1 MMSAYKTD
9 ILAQPAA
16 LQATLDLL
24 DTTRFPEDIRRG
36 VQTGRWRKI
45 VLTGMGSS
53 YFGLLPLYYRLVS
66 AGLPAWL
73 VETSELLYWP
83 AFLTADTLVVA
94 ASQSGSS
101 VETVRLLEEFG
112 SQCSVIGVT
121 NTADSPL
128 ARQSTFAVL
137 TKAGQEATVSCKTYL
152 ATLAAQAWL
161 GDQLIQ
167 GGQGHH
173 DYAGLAGAPQIVQ
186 AYLDKLPEH
195 IETLKQ
201 VLNGIRQIY
210 LTGRGMSIATAGT
223 GGLILKESVHIPS
236 EGMSSAAFRHGPFEM
251 IGPETFVLVFAGCG
265 ETVRLNHK
273 LYSDV
278 VAAGGRTVLAAPDPL
293 SEPGVFTLPPCP
305 DPALQIMEILP
316 VQMMTLALAEL
327 RNLQAGSFS
336 LATKVTTIE

>member
-1 MMSAYKTD
+1 MSAYKSD

-16 LQATLDLL
+16 LQDTLDLL
-24 DTTRFPEDIRRG
+24 NATNFPQDIRRG
-36 VQTGRWRKI
+36 VETGRWRKI

-53 YFGLLPLYYRLVS
+53 FFGLLPLYYRLVS

-83 AFLTADTLVVA
+83 AFLSAGTLVVA

-112 SQCSVIGVT
+112 GQCCVIGVT
-121 NTADSPL
+121 NTDDSLL
-128 ARQSTFAVL
+128 ARQSAFAVL

-152 ATLAAQAWL
+152 ATLAAQTWL

-167 GGQGHH
+167 GQH

-186 AYLDKLPEH
+186 TYLDKLPDH
-195 IETLKQ
+195 IDTLKP
-201 VLNGIRQIY
+201 VLAGVRQIY
-210 LTGRGMSIATAGT
+210 LAGRGMSIASAGV
-223 GGLILKESVHIPS
+223 GGLILKESVHIAA

-265 ETVRLNHK
+265 EIVRLNHK
-273 LYSDV
+273 LHSDV
-278 VAAGGRTVLAAPDPL
+278 VAAGGRTVLVGPDPL
-293 SEPGVFTLPPCP
+293 GQPGVFTLPACP
-305 DPALQIMEILP
+305 DPALQITEILP
-316 VQMMTLALAEL
+316 VQMMTLALADL

-336 LATKVTTIE
+336 LASKVTTIE

>member
-1 MMSAYKTD
+1 MSAYKTD
-9 ILAQPAA
+9 ILAQAVA
-16 LQATLDLL
+16 LQDTLDLL
-24 DTTRFPEDIRRG
+24 DVTNFPEDIRRG
-36 VQTGRWRKI
+36 MQTGRWRKI

-83 AFLTADTLVVA
+83 AFLTPDTLVVA

-101 VETVRLLEEFG
+101 VETMRLLEEFG

-128 ARQSTFAVL
+128 GRKSTFAVL
-137 TKAGQEATVSCKTYL
+137 TRAGQEATVSCKTYL
-152 ATLAAQAWL
+152 AALAAQTWL

-167 GGQGHH
+167 EDLGQHE
-173 DYAGLAGAPQIVQ
+173 YAGLAPTPQIVQ

-195 IETLKQ
+195 IEELKP
-201 VLNGIRQIY
+201 VLTGVRQIY
-210 LTGRGMSIATAGT
+210 LVGRGTSIASAGT
-223 GGLILKESVHIPS
+223 GGLILKESVHIAA
-236 EGMSSAAFRHGPFEM
+236 EGMSSAGFRHGPFEM
-251 IGPETFVLVFAGCG
+251 IGPETFVLIFSGCG
-265 ETVRLNHK
+265 ETVRLNRK

-278 VAAGGRTVLAAPDPL
+278 VSAGGRTAMVAPALAGQP
-293 SEPGVFTLPPCP
+293 SVFTLPACP
-305 DPALQIMEILP
+305 NPALLILEILP
-316 VQMMTLALAEL
+316 VQMMTLALADL

-336 LATKVTTIE
+336 LATKVTTVE

>member
-1 MMSAYKTD
+1 MSAYKTD

-16 LQATLDLL
+16 LQDTLDLL
-24 DTTRFPEDIRRG
+24 NSTRFPEKIQRSLQAG
-36 VQTGRWRKI
+36 HWRKI

-53 YFGLLPLYYRLVS
+53 YFVFLPLYYRLVS
-66 AGLPAWL
+66 AGMPAWL

-83 AFLTADTLVVA
+83 AFLTPDTLVIA

-101 VETVRLLEEFG
+101 VETALLLEKFG
-112 SQCSVIGVT
+112 SQCSVIGLT

-128 ARQSTFAVL
+128 ARRSTFAVL
-137 TKAGQEATVSCKTYL
+137 TRAGQEATVSCKTYL
-152 ATLAAQAWL
+152 ATLAAQSWL
-161 GDQLIQ
+161 GDQLIE
-167 GGQGHH
+167 GQHEF
-173 DYAGLAGAPQIVQ
+173 AGLARTPQIVQ

-195 IETLKQ
+195 IEALKPI
-201 VLNGIRQIY
+201 LNGIHQVY
-210 LTGRGMSIATAGT
+210 LAGRGMSIASAGT
-223 GGLILKESVHIPS
+223 GGLILKESVHIPA

-265 ETVRLNHK
+265 DTVRLNRK

-278 VAAGGRTVLAAPDPL
+278 VTAGGRTAMVAPGPL
-293 SEPGVFTLPPCP
+293 GQPAVFALPPCP
-305 DPALQIMEILP
+305 DPALPILEILP

>member
-1 MMSAYKTD
+1 MSAYKSD

-24 DTTRFPEDIRRG
+24 NSTSFPQDIRRG
-36 VQTGRWRKI
+36 VETGRWRKI

-101 VETVRLLEEFG
+101 IETLRLLEEFG
-112 SQCSVIGVT
+112 SQCCVIGVT
-121 NTADSPL
+121 NTDDSPL

-152 ATLAAQAWL
+152 ATLAAQTWL
-161 GDQLIQ
+161 GDQLIE
-167 GGQGHH
+167 GQH

-195 IETLKQ
+195 VNTLKH
-201 VLNGIRQIY
+201 VLEGVRQIY
-210 LTGRGMSIATAGT
+210 LAGRGMSIASAGV
-223 GGLILKESVHIPS
+223 GGLILKESVHIAA

-265 ETVRLNHK
+265 ETVRLNYK

-278 VAAGGRTVLAAPDPL
+278 VAASGRTVLVGFD
-293 SEPGVFTLPPCP
+293 SSGQPGVFTLPPCP
-305 DPALQIMEILP
+305 DAALQVMEILP
-316 VQMMTLALAEL
+316 VQMMTLALADL

>member
-1 MMSAYKTD
+1 MSAYKND

-16 LQATLDLL
+16 LQDTLDLL
-24 DTTRFPEDIRRG
+24 DATRFPKEILHDLH
-36 VQTGRWRKI
+36 TGRWHKI

-53 YFGLLPLYYRLVS
+53 YFVFMPLYQRLVS

-83 AFLTADTLVVA
+83 AFLTPDTLVIA

-101 VETVRLLEEFG
+101 VETVRLLDLFG
-112 SQCSVIGVT
+112 SQCTVIGIS

-128 ARQSTFAVL
+128 ALRSTFAVL
-137 TKAGQEATVSCKTYL
+137 TRAGQEATVSCKTYL
-152 ATLAAQAWL
+152 ATLAAQSWL
-161 GDQLIQ
+161 GDQLIE
-167 GGQGHH
+167 GQH
-173 DYAGLAGAPQIVQ
+173 DYDGLASTPQLVQ
-186 AYLDKLPEH
+186 AYLDQLPAH
-195 IETLKQ
+195 IAELKP
-201 VLNGIRQIY
+201 VLDGVHQIY
-210 LTGRGMSIATAGT
+210 LTGRGTSIAAAGT
-223 GGLILKESVHIPS
+223 GGLILKESVHIAG

-265 ETVRLNHK
+265 ETVHLNRK

-278 VAAGGRTVLAAPDPL
+278 VAAGGRTCLVAPVP
-293 SEPGVFTLPPCP
+293 SGQPAVFALPPCP
-305 DPALQIMEILP
+305 DPALPILEILP

-336 LATKVTTIE
+336 LASKVTTVE

>member
-1 MMSAYKTD
+1 MSAYKND

-16 LQATLDLL
+16 LQDTMDLL
-24 DTTRFPEDIRRG
+24 ASTTFPKEIQSG
-36 VQTGRWRKI
+36 LQAGRWRKI

-53 YFGLLPLYYRLVS
+53 YFVFLPLYYRLVS

-83 AFLTADTLVVA
+83 AFLTPDTLVIA

-101 VETVRLLEEFG
+101 VETVRLLEKFG
-112 SQCSVIGVT
+112 SQCSVIGIT

-128 ARQSTFAVL
+128 ARQSAFAIL

-152 ATLAAQAWL
+152 ATLAAQTWL
-161 GDQLIQ
+161 GDQLVA
-167 GGQGHH
+167 GQHEF
-173 DYAGLAGAPQIVQ
+173 AGLSSTPQIVQ

-195 IETLKQ
+195 IAALKPA
-201 VLNGIRQIY
+201 LDGIRQIY
-210 LTGRGMSIATAGT
+210 LAGRGISIAAAGT
-223 GGLILKESVHIPS
+223 GGLILKESVHVAA
-236 EGMSSAAFRHGPFEM
+236 EGMSSAGFRHGPFEM

-265 ETVRLNHK
+265 ETVSLNYK

-278 VAAGGRTVLAAPDPL
+278 VAAGGRTAMVAPGPFGQ
-293 SEPGVFTLPPCP
+293 PAVFTLPPCP
-305 DPALQIMEILP
+305 DPALPILEILP

-336 LATKVTTIE
+336 LATKVTTVE

>member
-1 MMSAYKTD
+1 MSAYKND

-16 LQATLDLL
+16 LQDTLDLL
-24 DTTRFPEDIRRG
+24 VSTSFPKEI
-36 VQTGRWRKI
+36 QSSLQSGRWRKI

-66 AGLPAWL
+66 AGFPAWL

-83 AFLTADTLVVA
+83 AFLTPDTLVVA

-101 VETVRLLEEFG
+101 VETVRLLDEFG
-112 SQCSVIGVT
+112 SQCSMIGLT
-121 NTADSPL
+121 NTPDSPL
-128 ARQSTFAVL
+128 ARRSTLAVL

-161 GDQLIQ
+161 GDQFIE
-167 GGQGHH
+167 GQH
-173 DYAGLAGAPQIVQ
+173 DFDGLASTPQIVQ

-195 IETLKQ
+195 IAALKPF
-201 VLNGIRQIY
+201 LDGIRQIY
-210 LTGRGMSIATAGT
+210 LAGRGVSIAAAGT
-223 GGLILKESVHIPS
+223 GGLILKESVHIAG

-265 ETVRLNHK
+265 EPVRLNRK
-273 LYSDV
+273 LHSDV
-278 VAAGGRTVLAAPDPL
+278 IAAGGRTALVGSGASGQPA
-293 SEPGVFTLPPCP
+293 VFALPPCP
-305 DPALQIMEILP
+305 DPALPIVEILP

-327 RNLQAGSFS
+327 FNLQPGSFS
-336 LATKVTTIE
+336 LATKVTTVE